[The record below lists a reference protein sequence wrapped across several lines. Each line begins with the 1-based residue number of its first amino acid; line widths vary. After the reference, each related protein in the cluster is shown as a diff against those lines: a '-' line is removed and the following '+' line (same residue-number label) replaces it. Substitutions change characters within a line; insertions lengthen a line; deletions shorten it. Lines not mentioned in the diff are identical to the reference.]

1 MRHVCLSREDEGEK
15 TDADSVAEKMIVERA
30 DFGRRIKINLLL
42 TM

>member
-1 MRHVCLSREDEGEK
+1 MRHVCRKSEDESEK

-30 DFGRRIKINLLL
+30 DFGRRIKINHFF